1 MVNVRPIIEVAQEA
15 ARPEIHQVNGLHLTT
30 KKMHVVE
37 PDPPVHL
44 NVETLAGVIEY
55 VKRNP
60 DKAEDLQVQVRDFR
74 TVFVHGV
81 IQGRYTRTALLS
93 AHIERSI
100 PTDVQ
105 NADRE
110 TAIVY
115 AMKNFLPGNGSIED
129 DFKRLICLLSSIST
143 EQVIEESDEG
153 ATQHIATKSGVK
165 TKFEAVQNPFNLSIP
180 LTFADIEQPKIPMF
194 LRMAP
199 VSGGVRVSFYFA
211 QRNDWKQ
218 KLVDAI
224 TAKLRSE
231 IDVPIIG

>member
-1 MVNVRPIIEVAQEA
+1 MLDVQPIIDVAQEA
-15 ARPEIHQVNGLHLTT
+15 RRADVHQINGLHLTSRELQIIEPPAP
-30 KKMHVVE
+30 VV
-37 PDPPVHL
+37 L
-44 NVETLAGVIEY
+44 QVETLAGVIEY

-60 DKAEDLQVQVRDFR
+60 DGAEDVQVQVRNFQN
-74 TVFVHGV
+74 VFVHGV
-81 IQGRYTRTALLS
+81 IPGRATRSALVAAQVSLS
-93 AHIERSI
+93 F

-115 AMKNFLPGNGSIED
+115 AMKNFLPGD
-129 DFKRLICLLSSIST
+129 DFERLISLLSSIST

-153 ATQHIATKSGVK
+153 ATQHVATKSGVR

-180 LTFADIEQPKIPMF
+180 QTFADIEQPRIPMF

-199 VSGGVRVSFYFA
+199 GSGGVRVSFYFA

-231 IDVPIIG
+231 IDVPVIG